1 MTVRAQHHDRTA
13 GRRSSG
19 VTKDPGGRA
28 RACGTRPE
36 VTGSYTASYTRNYSS
51 EWLVGGPARPA
62 ITTDLVN
69 LPARLPAP
77 HVDEKKGGSG
87 SRAVSLRVLGS
98 GRAGRQ
104 RESEQGQ
111 GDGGAV
117 RGSGRRKGQK
127 EIQKDKSQKKDE
139 EGQKGAVRDGRR
151 GGRWG
156 GVKRLMVGVGEGR

>member
-1 MTVRAQHHDRTA
+1 MTGH
-13 GRRSSG
+13 RRSGQLLKSLDG
-19 VTKDPGGRA
+19 TEFGR
-28 RACGTRPE
+28 
-36 VTGSYTASYTRNYSS
+36 GSYTASYTKNYSS

-104 RESEQGQ
+104 RSLERVMEMVVQSEVQG
-111 GDGGAV
+111 GG
-117 RGSGRRKGQK
+117 KDQK
-127 EIQKDKSQKKDE
+127 EIQKDKSQKKNE
-139 EGQKGAVRDGRR
+139 EGQKGAVID
-151 GGRWG
+151 GRWG
-156 GVKRLMVGVGEGR
+156 GRPGGIGWLVAGVGERR